1 MNEKEVEAKI
11 REIAYAYQLIAD
23 LKQELYGACPK
34 EKRIELHDNLRKIQ
48 YDSDTEACTKN
59 IQKIIGA
66 DAKKNE
72 YAEPESFCY
81 NKRFKAK
88 SLTATNNGLEIRTF
102 IENARNFI
110 EAIIDL
116 RREKDE
122 IYRSVVKVTRKT
134 GSQDLEVFLY
144 GNFTEISCSENY
156 KHFVKKAF
164 EKEKN

>member
-34 EKRIELHDNLRKIQ
+34 EKRNELYDKLKSIQNDSDAEAYAKKIQ
-48 YDSDTEACTKN
+48 E
-59 IQKIIGA
+59 IIGA
-66 DAKKNE
+66 DMKENG
-72 YAEPESFCY
+72 YAEPLLCY
-81 NKRFKAK
+81 DKRFKEK
-88 SLTATNNGLEIRTF
+88 SLKAENNGLEMRTF
-102 IENARNFI
+102 MQSDPGFI

-116 RREKDE
+116 RGEKE
-122 IYRSVVKVTRKT
+122 KTYSSAVKATRKA
-134 GSQDLEVFLY
+134 GSQEIEVFLY